1 MVDDAKY
8 KNVQTDRGNIADTY
22 LSILLFIIGIS
33 SFYFSYI
40 GDVDRAKILTREYGL
55 VETLSAF
62 FYLAGAFA
70 CAIAIWRHGSSRLA
84 WIWIAFCV
92 LFFGEETNWLQYYI
106 GYSVPSVEQIN
117 RQNEFNIHT
126 LDFLPNNSEKVNSI
140 IDRSVLAPQFLFT
153 VGFIIYFSIFP
164 FLAKISPF
172 QTIFKW
178 FGWVQPSPRWFW
190 ATWSV
195 LIIFFCAT
203 FYIVLNPT
211 EQLLYRRHMLIE
223 TKEMI
228 FAYAIFY
235 YCILIVQSGGQKE

>member
-8 KNVQTDRGNIADTY
+8 KNLQTDRGNIADTY
-22 LSILLFIIGIS
+22 LAVLLFIIGIS

-40 GDVDRAKILTREYGL
+40 GDVDRAKVLTREYGFF
-55 VETLSAF
+55 ETLSAL
-62 FYLAGAFA
+62 FYVAGAIA

-84 WIWIAFCV
+84 WIWMVFCV

-106 GYSVPSVEQIN
+106 GYSVPSVEQVN
-117 RQNEFNIHT
+117 RQNEFNFHT
-126 LDFLPNNSEKVNSI
+126 LDFLPNNDKKVNAI
-140 IDRSVLAPQFLFT
+140 ADRSILAPQLLFT
-153 VGFIIYFSIFP
+153 VGFIAYFSIFP
-164 FLAKISPF
+164 FLAKIRPF
-172 QTIFKW
+172 RSIFDW

-195 LIIFFCAT
+195 LIIFFIAT

-235 YCILIVQSGGQKE
+235 YCVLILWSRGQKE